1 MPAITVDNLTKSF
14 GQTVAL
20 DDLSFRVEEG
30 EVFGFLGPNG
40 AGKSTT
46 INIVLDFARPT
57 AGEISVLG
65 MDAQRYSR
73 DIRQRT
79 GVLPEG
85 VELYDRLTARQHLE
99 FAIDSKNADDDPEA
113 LLERVGLVDAID
125 RKAGGYS
132 KGMAQRLMLAMA
144 LVGEPD
150 LLILDEP
157 STGLDPNGAREMR
170 DIVREES
177 ERGATV
183 FFSSHIM
190 EQVEAVCDRVGILR
204 DGKMVAVDSVEDC
217 ETPSK
222 AARRSAS
229 PSIGSTTTHCRR
241 SARFPTSVT
250 PPFRGRTRRRSSSP
264 STAPRQPSSP
274 RSRIV
279 ASRFGTSRR
288 PKRRSR
294 TSSSRIRPTLGRRC
308 TRDEHRYEYR
318 NGIRGFGRVDLEF
331 DQPRERPRGREEGL
345 SGRRPLVAVLGS
357 ECVLLRALGRRYRG
371 AFVLR

>member
-14 GQTVAL
+14 GQTLAL
-20 DDLSFRVEEG
+20 DDLSFQVEEG

-57 AGEISVLG
+57 SGDVSVLG
-65 MDAQRYSR
+65 MDAQQHSR
-73 DIRQRT
+73 AIRNRT

-85 VELYDRLTARQHLE
+85 VDLYDRLTARQHLE
-99 FAIDSKNADDDPEA
+99 FAIQSKNAETEPER

-125 RKAGGYS
+125 KKAGGYS

-170 DIVREES
+170 KIVREEN

-204 DGKMVAVDSVEDC
+204 DGEMVAVDSVEGLRDSV
-217 ETPSK
+217 EGGTTLRVTVDRIDDDALQAVRSLPDVGDATVEDRTPPTIVVTVDGSK
-222 AARRSAS
+222 TAVLSTLEDRGIEVRDF
-229 PSIGSTTTHCRR
+229 STTEASLDDVFQSYTTDAEVH
-241 SARFPTSVT
+241 AR
-250 PPFRGRTRRRSSSP
+250 
-264 STAPRQPSSP
+264 
-274 RSRIV
+274 
-279 ASRFGTSRR
+279 
-288 PKRRSR
+288 
-294 TSSSRIRPTLGRRC
+294 
-308 TRDEHRYEYR
+308 
-318 NGIRGFGRVDLEF
+318 
-331 DQPRERPRGREEGL
+331 
-345 SGRRPLVAVLGS
+345 
-357 ECVLLRALGRRYRG
+357 
-371 AFVLR
+371 

>member
-1 MPAITVDNLTKSF
+1 MPAITVDELTKRF

-20 DDLSFRVEEG
+20 ETLSFQVEDG

-46 INIVLDFARPT
+46 INVLLDFARPT
-57 AGEISVLG
+57 SGSASVLG

-73 DIRQRT
+73 EIRQRT

-99 FAIDSKNADDDPEA
+99 FVIDSKNADDDPEA
-113 LLERVGLVDAID
+113 LLERVGLTDAID

-170 DIVREES
+170 EIVREES
-177 ERGATV
+177 DRGATV

-204 DGKMVAVDSVEDC
+204 DGEMVAVDSVEGLRDSL
-217 ETPSK
+217 EGGTTLRVTVDRLDDD
-222 AARRSAS
+222 ALQAVRSLPDVTDA
-229 PSIGSTTTHCRR
+229 TVDDR
-241 SARFPTSVT
+241 T
-250 PPFRGRTRRRSSSP
+250 PPT
-264 STAPRQPSSP
+264 
-274 RSRIV
+274 IV
-279 ASRFGTSRR
+279 VT
-288 PKRRSR
+288 
-294 TSSSRIRPTLGRRC
+294 
-308 TRDEHRYEYR
+308 
-318 NGIRGFGRVDLEF
+318 VD
-331 DQPRERPRGREEGL
+331 G
-345 SGRRPLVAVLGS
+345 SKTAVLSTLEEHGLEVRDFETTEAS
-357 ECVLLRALGRRYRG
+357 LEDVFQSYTTDAGTEVHAR
-371 AFVLR
+371 

>member
-14 GQTVAL
+14 GQTLAL
-20 DDLSFRVEEG
+20 DDLSFQVEEG

-57 AGEISVLG
+57 TGDVSVLG
-65 MDAQRYSR
+65 MDAQRHSR
-73 DIRQRT
+73 AIRHRT

-85 VELYDRLTARQHLE
+85 VDLYDRLTARQHLE
-99 FAIDSKNADDDPEA
+99 FAIESKNADTDPER

-125 RKAGGYS
+125 KKAGGYS

-144 LVGEPD
+144 LVGDPD

-170 DIVREES
+170 QIVREEN

-204 DGKMVAVDSVEDC
+204 DGEMVAVDSVEGLRDSV
-217 ETPSK
+217 EGGTTLRVTVDRIDDDALQAVRSLPDVGDATVEDRTPPTIVVTVDGSK
-222 AARRSAS
+222 TAVLSTLEDRGIEVRDF
-229 PSIGSTTTHCRR
+229 STTEASLDDVFQSYTTDAEVH
-241 SARFPTSVT
+241 AR
-250 PPFRGRTRRRSSSP
+250 
-264 STAPRQPSSP
+264 
-274 RSRIV
+274 
-279 ASRFGTSRR
+279 
-288 PKRRSR
+288 
-294 TSSSRIRPTLGRRC
+294 
-308 TRDEHRYEYR
+308 
-318 NGIRGFGRVDLEF
+318 
-331 DQPRERPRGREEGL
+331 
-345 SGRRPLVAVLGS
+345 
-357 ECVLLRALGRRYRG
+357 
-371 AFVLR
+371 